1 MDIKK
6 IVAEKQAWRAHM
18 ARVKALPE
26 DYQIVYHEIQKYL
39 FKVVPTNTIDILIEL
54 QQLFEEGAN
63 NHKSV
68 LEITGP
74 DVAAFVDGMIDE
86 ETADQTQKIVDE
98 KVAESMR
105 KWLDKK

>member
-63 NHKSV
+63 NHKNV
-68 LEITGP
+68 LEVTGP

-86 ETADQTQKIVDE
+86 ETVDQTQKIVDE